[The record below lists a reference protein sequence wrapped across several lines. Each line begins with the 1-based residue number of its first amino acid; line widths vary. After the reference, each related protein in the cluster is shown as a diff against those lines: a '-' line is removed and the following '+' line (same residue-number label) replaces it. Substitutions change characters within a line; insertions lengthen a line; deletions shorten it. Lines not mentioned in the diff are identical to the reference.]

1 MDKRVHK
8 QQMDVLATLYRVAYD
23 EQDAC
28 TIKLAAEDTESKY
41 SDKEYL
47 GFPKIYGRNRKFA
60 VVSNNK
66 TRCQGVPLS
75 EIIALSLARGVQGC
89 KEGTVCHNVQLS
101 SSSSSYPPASAAG
114 SDILD

>member
-75 EIIALSLARGVQGC
+75 EITLYLELINELY
-89 KEGTVCHNVQLS
+89 NW
-101 SSSSSYPPASAAG
+101 
-114 SDILD
+114 LDVRTLDW